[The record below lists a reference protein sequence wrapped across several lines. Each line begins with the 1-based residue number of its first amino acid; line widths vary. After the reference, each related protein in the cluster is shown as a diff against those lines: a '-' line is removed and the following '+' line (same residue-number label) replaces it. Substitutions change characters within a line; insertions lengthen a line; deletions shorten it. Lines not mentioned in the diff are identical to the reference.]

1 MPRTKSSVYQGVGVN
16 RNDNKLVVIRKKD
29 CTDDNLNISKNQ
41 YAIPA
46 FLFELRQ
53 PTSRPL
59 QQIELENWF

>member
-16 RNDNKLVVIRKKD
+16 QNDNKLVVIQKKKD

-59 QQIELENWF
+59 QQLN